1 MSQEKVARYK
11 EAKANRKETIKKEK
25 RQKMLRT
32 TVATV
37 ICVAVLSWVGY
48 SGVEYYQ
55 ANKQREAVEVDYSA
69 VNDYLEQ
76 LSAE

>member
-37 ICVAVLSWVGY
+37 ICVAVLGWVLNCRISY
-48 SGVEYYQ
+48 PS
-55 ANKQREAVEVDYSA
+55 
-69 VNDYLEQ
+69 
-76 LSAE
+76 